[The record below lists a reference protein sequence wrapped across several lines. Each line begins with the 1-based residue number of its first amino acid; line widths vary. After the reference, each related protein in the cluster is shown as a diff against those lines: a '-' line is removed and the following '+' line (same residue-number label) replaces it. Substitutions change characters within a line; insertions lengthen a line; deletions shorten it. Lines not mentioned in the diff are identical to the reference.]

1 MTNTDQWDAVD
12 QGSLSLQS
20 EGSTEERKK
29 LELRTELRN
38 ES

>member
-20 EGSTEERKK
+20 EGSTTGGEE
-29 LELRTELRN
+29 EA
-38 ES
+38 